1 MEVSDTPAAV
11 EAAQDPSFVIP
22 QRAFAS
28 APALEVRELGGGK
41 AITQKQLLDELLNL
55 PADWRLET
63 SAELYAL
70 VDRSHQNQHGAYTR
84 DESLKDDWYWTSD
97 LTPWYRGGRVVVGF
111 GFGDVDYFV
120 GDFRAFARA
129 VRVSGQ

>member
-1 MEVSDTPAAV
+1 MNTATADQTAFAAS
-11 EAAQDPSFVIP
+11 AFAIP
-22 QRAFAS
+22 QLTFAS

-41 AITQKQLLDELLNL
+41 AITQKELLDELLNL

-97 LTPWYRGGRVVVGF
+97 LTPWYRGGRVVVSFHLGYVY
-111 GFGDVDYFV
+111 GTSDD
-120 GDFRAFARA
+120 DRAFARA